1 MGLKWQNQSF
11 DVFTIEN
18 EINKPKVIQLQ
29 DY

>member
-11 DVFTIEN
+11 DVFTIGH